1 MLSLNDS
8 NERGMCNKTAQ
19 RFLRTGLVVFVLF
32 LVLAS
37 LLVAT
42 LVIKSRFSDG
52 GWRTLWSRTIGGYA
66 IDYPAG
72 WSFDMFA
79 GGFHGDEQQVALLW
93 RELPF
98 PVIEIRR
105 KEFQHPSLQD
115 VTDWGRQRIT
125 EQYMRPGFEYEIM
138 PEETV
143 VLGNNT
149 VIMREYTIYAE
160 PAPPLQ
166 KKDAYIV
173 RADDGFVITLSARGD
188 DYKEMELL
196 FDQIVATFRSIPSD

>member
-1 MLSLNDS
+1 
-8 NERGMCNKTAQ
+8 
-19 RFLRTGLVVFVLF
+19 
-32 LVLAS
+32 
-37 LLVAT
+37 
-42 LVIKSRFSDG
+42 
-52 GWRTLWSRTIGGYA
+52 
-66 IDYPAG
+66 
-72 WSFDMFA
+72 MFA

-115 VTDWGRQRIT
+115 VSDWGRQRIA
-125 EQYMRPGFEYEIM
+125 EQYMRPGFKYEIM

-160 PAPPLQ
+160 LSPPLQ
-166 KKDAYIV
+166 KKDAYIA

-188 DYKEMELL
+188 DYVEVEPL
-196 FDQIVATFRSIPSD
+196 FDQVVATFRSLPSN

>member
-1 MLSLNDS
+1 
-8 NERGMCNKTAQ
+8 
-19 RFLRTGLVVFVLF
+19 
-32 LVLAS
+32 
-37 LLVAT
+37 
-42 LVIKSRFSDG
+42 
-52 GWRTLWSRTIGGYA
+52 
-66 IDYPAG
+66 
-72 WSFDMFA
+72 MFA

-105 KEFQHPSLQD
+105 KEFHHPSLQD
-115 VTDWGRQRIT
+115 VSDWGRQRIA
-125 EQYMRPGFEYEIM
+125 EQYMRPGFKYEIM

-160 PAPPLQ
+160 LSPPLQ
-166 KKDAYIV
+166 KKDAYIA

-188 DYKEMELL
+188 DYVEVEPL
-196 FDQIVATFRSIPSD
+196 FDQVVATFRSLPSN

>member
-1 MLSLNDS
+1 LQKIGYTP
-8 NERGMCNKTAQ
+8 R
-19 RFLRTGLVVFVLF
+19 RFLKIGPVVFVLF

-37 LLVAT
+37 LLAAT

-52 GWRTLWSRTIGGYA
+52 GWHTLWSRTIGGYA

-115 VTDWGRQRIT
+115 VSDWGRQRIA
-125 EQYMRPGFEYEIM
+125 EQYMRPGFKYEIM

-160 PAPPLQ
+160 LSPPLQ
-166 KKDAYIV
+166 KKDAYIA

-188 DYKEMELL
+188 DYVEVEPL
-196 FDQIVATFRSIPSD
+196 FDQVVATFRSLPSN